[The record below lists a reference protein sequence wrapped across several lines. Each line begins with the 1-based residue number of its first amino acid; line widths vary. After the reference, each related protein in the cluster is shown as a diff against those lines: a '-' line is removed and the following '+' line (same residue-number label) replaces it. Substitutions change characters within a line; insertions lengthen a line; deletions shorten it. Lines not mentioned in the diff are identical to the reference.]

1 MIPVGAAK
9 GLPYRKKGITM
20 EFREEKRDLFSV
32 SNDYYLA
39 HCISADFAM
48 GKGIVVEF
56 NRRFD
61 MKNQLK
67 AHYPDYL
74 DQWQREKKRSGCILA
89 GRVFNLITKERYFQK
104 PTYETLRGA
113 LECMK
118 ALCLQNDIRQV
129 AMPVIGC
136 GLDRLE
142 WGQVSAVIQDVFSDT
157 GIEILVCIK

>member
-1 MIPVGAAK
+1 MPTG
-9 GLPYRKKGITM
+9 GQRPPDRKKGIRM

-32 SNDYYLA
+32 PEDYYLA

-56 NRRFD
+56 NRRVD
-61 MKNQLK
+61 MKNKLR

-118 ALCLQNDIRQV
+118 ALCVQKGVRRA

-136 GLDRLE
+136 GLDRLAWE
-142 WGQVSAVIQDVFSDT
+142 QVSAVIQDVFSDT

>member
-1 MIPVGAAK
+1 
-9 GLPYRKKGITM
+9 M

-32 SNDYYLA
+32 PEDYYLA

-61 MKNQLK
+61 MKNKLK

-74 DQWQREKKRSGCILA
+74 DQWQKEKKSSGCVLA

-104 PTYETLRGA
+104 PTYETMRGA

-118 ALCLQNDIRQV
+118 ALCAQKDICRV

-142 WGQVSAVIQDVFSDT
+142 WEKVSAVIRDVFAGTDV
-157 GIEILVCIK
+157 EILVCKQ

>member
-1 MIPVGAAK
+1 
-9 GLPYRKKGITM
+9 M

-32 SNDYYLA
+32 PEDYYLA

-61 MKNQLK
+61 MKNKLK

-74 DQWQREKKRSGCILA
+74 DQWQKEKKSSGCVLA

-118 ALCLQNDIRQV
+118 ALCVQKGVRRA

-136 GLDRLE
+136 GLDRLAWE
-142 WGQVSAVIQDVFSDT
+142 QGSAVLQDVFFDT
-157 GIEILVCIK
+157 GVEILVCKQ

>member
-1 MIPVGAAK
+1 MPTG
-9 GLPYRKKGITM
+9 GQRPPDRKKGIRM

-32 SNDYYLA
+32 PEDYYLA

-48 GKGIVVEF
+48 GKGIAVEF
-56 NRRFD
+56 NRHFD
-61 MKNQLK
+61 MKNKLK

-118 ALCLQNDIRQV
+118 ALCVQKGVRRA

-136 GLDRLE
+136 GLDRLAWE
-142 WGQVSAVIQDVFSDT
+142 QVSAVIQDVFSDT

>member
-1 MIPVGAAK
+1 
-9 GLPYRKKGITM
+9 M

-32 SNDYYLA
+32 PEDYYLA

-48 GKGIVVEF
+48 GKGIAVEF

-61 MKNQLK
+61 MKNKLK

-74 DQWQREKKRSGCILA
+74 NQWQREKKRSGCILA

-118 ALCLQNDIRQV
+118 ALCVQKGVRRA

-136 GLDRLE
+136 GLDRLAWE
-142 WGQVSAVIQDVFSDT
+142 QVSAVIQDVFSDT

>member
-1 MIPVGAAK
+1 MTVNKPVPCSIDDIRGIQEWLDEMALQ
-9 GLPYRKKGITM
+9 GL
-20 EFREEKRDLFSV
+20 FL
-32 SNDYYLA
+32 
-39 HCISADFAM
+39 
-48 GKGIVVEF
+48 VEF

-61 MKNQLK
+61 MKNKLK

-118 ALCLQNDIRQV
+118 ALCVQKGVRRA

-136 GLDRLE
+136 GLDRLAWE
-142 WGQVSAVIQDVFSDT
+142 QVSAVIQDVFSDT

>member
-1 MIPVGAAK
+1 
-9 GLPYRKKGITM
+9 M

-32 SNDYYLA
+32 PDDYYLA

-61 MKNQLK
+61 MKNKLK

-74 DQWQREKKRSGCILA
+74 DRWQQEKKRSGCILA
-89 GRVFNLITKERYFQK
+89 GRVFYLITKERYFQK
-104 PTYETLRGA
+104 PTYESLRGA

-118 ALCLQNDIRQV
+118 TLCGEKGVRRV

-142 WGQVSAVIQDVFSDT
+142 WEKVSAIIREVFSDT
-157 GIEILVCIK
+157 GVEVLVCRQ

>member
-1 MIPVGAAK
+1 
-9 GLPYRKKGITM
+9 M

-32 SNDYYLA
+32 PDDYYLA

-48 GKGIVVEF
+48 GKGIAVEF

-61 MKNQLK
+61 MKNKLK

-74 DQWQREKKRSGCILA
+74 NQCQREKKRSGCILA
-89 GRVFNLITKERYFQK
+89 GRMFNLITKERYFQK

-118 ALCLQNDIRQV
+118 ALCVQKGVRRA

-136 GLDRLE
+136 GLDRLAWE
-142 WGQVSAVIQDVFSDT
+142 QVSAVIQDVFSDT

>member
-1 MIPVGAAK
+1 
-9 GLPYRKKGITM
+9 M

-32 SNDYYLA
+32 PEDYYLA

-61 MKNQLK
+61 MRNKLR

-118 ALCLQNDIRQV
+118 ALCVQKGVRRA

-136 GLDRLE
+136 GLDRLAWE
-142 WGQVSAVIQDVFSDT
+142 QVSAVIQDVFSDT

>member
-1 MIPVGAAK
+1 
-9 GLPYRKKGITM
+9 M

-32 SNDYYLA
+32 PDDYYLA

-48 GKGIVVEF
+48 GKGIAVEF

-61 MKNQLK
+61 MKNKLK

-118 ALCLQNDIRQV
+118 ALCVQKGVRQA

-136 GLDRLE
+136 GLDRLAWE
-142 WGQVSAVIQDVFSDT
+142 QVSAVIQDVFADT